1 MNVIA
6 KLSLSQVKKNKSRTF
21 WAIAAIVL
29 ATALT
34 TCVCSLVASGNVMLV
49 SFLGEDYGMY
59 AGAYKSLLLIPAF
72 FLGAIIFV
80 MAVVVI
86 SNVFR
91 ISAGER
97 ISQFGTLKCVG
108 ATSRQIIKSVL
119 YESIF
124 LSVLGI
130 PIGILAGLCLTR
142 GGVGVINLFLDEL
155 NALSHIMIKDIY
167 FELKFVISWP
177 SILISAFI
185 SLITVSISAWLP
197 ARKAAKSSAIDSV
210 RGSGEVRI
218 RKDGKRKGINRLTD
232 SLIQKTFGFEG
243 VLAKKNIS
251 RNKRNF
257 KATVITLMI
266 GIIMFI
272 VLGSLNGLAGGLEKI
287 LYYATSHTVTA
298 DYQSA
303 RTRRV
308 NENTGRWESI
318 YPAPIDSTLG
328 NSITKELEKYDGG
341 DVYGMGQDYDT
352 YVAKLPA
359 AYLSADMLRVNELA
373 GQDSYELDVEII
385 VLDDQHYREV
395 CKRAGVS
402 EGAVILL
409 NHLSYNDKGY
419 LKDITPYS
427 GQLQRIRLFTADGG
441 SREVE
446 IQAQLS
452 KDEIPTE
459 LFYPKTNPVRLIV
472 PGATVR
478 GYSWMNAPRDTTGY
492 IEYANSVLA
501 EHFPNQENAD
511 YMESG
516 FSARVYMTRDYVRV
530 MNIAIVLVIDFLY
543 CFTVFLML
551 IGFTNVVST
560 LSTNVL
566 MRAREFAVLMSIG
579 MTLEGLEKM
588 LALES
593 ILCSLRAIILG
604 APIGLALTYLIN
616 LPIRSMFPIPYRIP
630 AGPMLICSAAVLVI
644 TLVITK
650 AATLKLRNQN
660 LIETIRAG
668 GI

>member
-72 FLGAIIFV
+72 FLGAIIFI

-167 FELKFVISWP
+167 FELKFVISWQ

-427 GQLQRIRLFTADGG
+427 GQLQRIRLFTADGS

-446 IQAQLS
+446 IQAQLL

-472 PGATVR
+472 PGAI
-478 GYSWMNAPRDTTGY
+478 PRDTTGY

>member
-34 TCVCSLVASGNVMLV
+34 TCVCSLVASGNVMLI

-72 FLGAIIFV
+72 FLGAIIFI

-108 ATSRQIIKSVL
+108 ATGRQIIKSVL

-298 DYQSA
+298 DYQAA

-427 GQLQRIRLFTADGG
+427 GQLQRIRLFTADGS

-446 IQAQLS
+446 IQAQLL

-478 GYSWMNAPRDTTGY
+478 GHSWMNAPRDTTGY

-588 LALES
+588 LAP
-593 ILCSLRAIILG
+593 
-604 APIGLALTYLIN
+604 PIGLALTYLIN

>member
-108 ATSRQIIKSVL
+108 ATGRQIIKSVL

-427 GQLQRIRLFTADGG
+427 GQLKRIRLFTADGG

-472 PGATVR
+472 PDATVR

-616 LPIRSMFPIPYRIP
+616 LPISSMFPLRSWIP
-630 AGPMLICSAAVLVI
+630 AAPMLICSAAVLVI

>member
-1 MNVIA
+1 
-6 KLSLSQVKKNKSRTF
+6 
-21 WAIAAIVL
+21 
-29 ATALT
+29 
-34 TCVCSLVASGNVMLV
+34 
-49 SFLGEDYGMY
+49 MY
-59 AGAYKSLLLIPAF
+59 K
-72 FLGAIIFV
+72 
-80 MAVVVI
+80 
-86 SNVFR
+86 
-91 ISAGER
+91 
-97 ISQFGTLKCVG
+97 
-108 ATSRQIIKSVL
+108 RQ
-119 YESIF
+119 
-124 LSVLGI
+124 
-130 PIGILAGLCLTR
+130 
-142 GGVGVINLFLDEL
+142 
-155 NALSHIMIKDIY
+155 
-167 FELKFVISWP
+167 
-177 SILISAFI
+177 

-427 GQLQRIRLFTADGG
+427 GQLQRIRLFTADGS
-441 SREVE
+441 SREME
-446 IQAQLS
+446 IQAQLL

>member
-72 FLGAIIFV
+72 FLGAIIFI

-478 GYSWMNAPRDTTGY
+478 GYS
-492 IEYANSVLA
+492 
-501 EHFPNQENAD
+501 
-511 YMESG
+511 
-516 FSARVYMTRDYVRV
+516 
-530 MNIAIVLVIDFLY
+530 
-543 CFTVFLML
+543 
-551 IGFTNVVST
+551 
-560 LSTNVL
+560 
-566 MRAREFAVLMSIG
+566 
-579 MTLEGLEKM
+579 
-588 LALES
+588 
-593 ILCSLRAIILG
+593 
-604 APIGLALTYLIN
+604 
-616 LPIRSMFPIPYRIP
+616 
-630 AGPMLICSAAVLVI
+630 
-644 TLVITK
+644 
-650 AATLKLRNQN
+650 
-660 LIETIRAG
+660 
-668 GI
+668 

>member
-34 TCVCSLVASGNVMLV
+34 TCVCSLVASGNVMLI

-72 FLGAIIFV
+72 FLGAIIFI

-108 ATSRQIIKSVL
+108 ATGRQIIKSVL

-409 NHLSYNDKGY
+409 NHL
-419 LKDITPYS
+419 
-427 GQLQRIRLFTADGG
+427 
-441 SREVE
+441 
-446 IQAQLS
+446 
-452 KDEIPTE
+452 
-459 LFYPKTNPVRLIV
+459 
-472 PGATVR
+472 
-478 GYSWMNAPRDTTGY
+478 
-492 IEYANSVLA
+492 
-501 EHFPNQENAD
+501 
-511 YMESG
+511 
-516 FSARVYMTRDYVRV
+516 
-530 MNIAIVLVIDFLY
+530 AIMI
-543 CFTVFLML
+543 
-551 IGFTNVVST
+551 
-560 LSTNVL
+560 
-566 MRAREFAVLMSIG
+566 
-579 MTLEGLEKM
+579 K
-588 LALES
+588 
-593 ILCSLRAIILG
+593 AI
-604 APIGLALTYLIN
+604 
-616 LPIRSMFPIPYRIP
+616 
-630 AGPMLICSAAVLVI
+630 
-644 TLVITK
+644 
-650 AATLKLRNQN
+650 
-660 LIETIRAG
+660 
-668 GI
+668 

>member
-1 MNVIA
+1 
-6 KLSLSQVKKNKSRTF
+6 
-21 WAIAAIVL
+21 
-29 ATALT
+29 
-34 TCVCSLVASGNVMLV
+34 
-49 SFLGEDYGMY
+49 MY
-59 AGAYKSLLLIPAF
+59 AGSYFCLLLIPAF
-72 FLGAIIFV
+72 FLGAIIFI

-108 ATSRQIIKSVL
+108 ATGRQIIKSVL

-218 RKDGKRKGINRLTD
+218 RKGINRLTD
-232 SLIQKTFGFEG
+232 FLIQKTFGFEG

-452 KDEIPTE
+452 KDEIPPE

-579 MTLEGLEKM
+579 MTVEGLEKM

-630 AGPMLICSAAVLVI
+630 AGPMLVCSVAVLVI